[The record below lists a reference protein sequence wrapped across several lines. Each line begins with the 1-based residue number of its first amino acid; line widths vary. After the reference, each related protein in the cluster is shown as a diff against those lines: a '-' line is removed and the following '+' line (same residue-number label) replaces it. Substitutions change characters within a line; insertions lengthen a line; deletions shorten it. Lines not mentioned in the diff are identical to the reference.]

1 MENYNGDEQVRVK
14 AEPKKGKSLW
24 LTSLVSGTVASIVT
38 SSVFV
43 FGGDFIDAEKNTVT
57 ESSQTAGAEQT
68 ESVEKNKSINTEKL
82 STSTDSNERAD
93 MVESASK
100 SIVGVVNLQEMQNQ
114 NPFQQQST
122 ESETVESG
130 TGSGVIYKKDN
141 GKAYIITN
149 NHVIEG
155 AKEVEISLYDGQKAT
170 ATVVGADALTD
181 LAVLTIDAS
190 VAPEG
195 INFGDSDRMRPGEEV
210 LAIGNPLGLDFSRSV
225 TQGIVSATGR
235 SISVDTSDGEWE
247 LDVLQTDAAINPGN
261 SGGAL
266 INTAGEVIGINSL
279 KISESGVEGLG
290 FAIPSNDV
298 IPIVTEL
305 IENGK
310 ITRPYLGVSLA
321 NTEELPQYYLQNVP
335 EAAKSG
341 VMVTGIE
348 TGSAAANGGL
358 KQQDIIVEI
367 DGTKISTSAELR
379 KYLYTDKK
387 IGDKVKVK
395 VYRGNEEKTLTITLQ
410 NS

>member
-379 KYLYTDKK
+379 KHLYTEKK

>member
-43 FGGDFIDAEKNTVT
+43 FGGDFIDTEKNTVT
-57 ESSQTAGAEQT
+57 ESTQTAGAEQT
-68 ESVEKNKSINTEKL
+68 ESVEKNKSIKTEKL

-155 AKEVEISLYDGQKAT
+155 AKEVEISLYDGQKTT

-235 SISVDTSDGEWE
+235 SISVDTSDGAWE

-379 KYLYTDKK
+379 KHLYTDKK

>member
-43 FGGDFIDAEKNTVT
+43 FGGDFIDAEKNTVP

>member
-100 SIVGVVNLQEMQNQ
+100 SIVGVVNLQENQNQ
-114 NPFQQQST
+114 TPFQQQST

-181 LAVLTIDAS
+181 LAVLTINAS

-379 KYLYTDKK
+379 KHLYTDKK

>member
-1 MENYNGDEQVRVK
+1 MENYNGDEQVQVK
-14 AEPKKGKSLW
+14 VESKKGKSLW
-24 LTSLVSGTVASIVT
+24 VTSLVSGTVASLVT

-43 FGGDFIDAEKNTVT
+43 FGGDFINTEKNTVT

-68 ESVEKNKSINTEKL
+68 ESVEKNKSVNAEKL

-93 MVESASK
+93 MVASASK
-100 SIVGVVNLQEMQNQ
+100 SIVGVVNLKETQNQ

-170 ATVVGADALTD
+170 AEVVGADALTD

-190 VAPEG
+190 IAPEG
-195 INFGDSDRMRPGEEV
+195 INFGDSDSMRPGEEV

-235 SISVDTSDGEWE
+235 SISVDTSEGEWE

-279 KISESGVEGLG
+279 KISENGVEGLG

-341 VMVTGIE
+341 VMVTSIE

-367 DGTKISTSAELR
+367 DGSKISTSAELR
-379 KYLYTDKK
+379 KHLYTDKK

>member
-24 LTSLVSGTVASIVT
+24 FTSLVSGTVASIVT

-100 SIVGVVNLQEMQNQ
+100 SIVGVVNLQEMRNQ

-310 ITRPYLGVSLA
+310 ITRPYLGVSLE

>member
-1 MENYNGDEQVRVK
+1 MENYNGEEQVRVK
-14 AEPKKGKSLW
+14 NKPKKGKSHVF
-24 LTSLVSGTVASIVT
+24 TGLVSGMVASLVT

-43 FGGDFIDAEKNTVT
+43 FGGEISEKEGVDET
-57 ESSQTAGAEQT
+57 SQTAAVEQT
-68 ESVEKNKSINTEKL
+68 VTPQKL
-82 STSTDSNERAD
+82 STSTDSNQRAD
-93 MVESASK
+93 MVETASK
-100 SIVGVVNLQEMQNQ
+100 SIVGVVNFQETKSRY
-114 NPFQQQST
+114 PFQQQST

-155 AKEVEISLYDGQKAT
+155 AKEVEISLYDGKKAT
-170 ATVVGADALTD
+170 AEVVGADALTD
-181 LAVLTIDAS
+181 LAVLTIEDS
-190 VAPEG
+190 VAPEAVD
-195 INFGDSDRMRPGEEV
+195 FGDSDSIRPGEEV

-235 SISVDTSDGEWE
+235 AISVDTSDGEWE

-305 IENGK
+305 IEKGK
-310 ITRPYLGVSLA
+310 VTRPYLGVSLT
-321 NTEELPQYYLQNVP
+321 NTEELPQYYLQEMP
-335 EAAKSG
+335 EAAKAG
-341 VMVTGIE
+341 VMVTSVEQGSSASDGGIQE
-348 TGSAAANGGL
+348 
-358 KQQDIIVEI
+358 QDIIVAI
-367 DGTKISTSAELR
+367 DGTEVSTAAEMR
-379 KYLYTDKK
+379 KQLYKDKK
-387 IGDKVKVK
+387 IGDKVVFK
-395 VYRGNEEKTLTITLQ
+395 VYRGTKEKTVTVTLK
-410 NS
+410 SA

>member
-38 SSVFV
+38 SSVFI
-43 FGGDFIDAEKNTVT
+43 FGGDFIDVEKNTVT

>member
-310 ITRPYLGVSLA
+310 ITRPYLGVRFA